1 MLDWALDFTPSNGA
15 RAFWRFQIFSSF
27 SCGMKRSKSMSGQPS
42 ARAKAP
48 TQAAPSFLAERL
60 PVSALKSFL
69 SPVLLVFL
77 GILLGAGLMGGKGV
91 SAQTTATLPQVNMNF
106 IADVAQKVGPAV
118 VRIDSE
124 RTVRTRGAFP
134 EEFFS
139 DPFFRDF
146 FGQNMP
152 SMPRQRRQ
160 QGTGSGFIISADG
173 QIITNAHVVDGS
185 DKVTVILKDTRSFD
199 GEVVGSDPVT
209 DVAVVKI
216 KAENLPTVQLG
227 RSENL
232 EPGQW
237 AIAIGNPLGL
247 DNTVT
252 AGIIS
257 ALGRSSGEI
266 RVPDKRVS
274 FIQTDAAINPG
285 NSGGPLLNAQ
295 GEVIGVNTAIIQ
307 GAQGLGF
314 AIPIET
320 AQRVANQLI
329 TRGKVDHPYLGIRM
343 ITLTA
348 ELKERLNQDPNSRIL
363 VTVDQGV
370 LIGEVV
376 QGSPAERAGL
386 RSGDVIVSINGRAV
400 TTADQVQQEVE
411 RTTVGS
417 TLDLEI
423 ERGGRRQRIRATTGS
438 FPAPSEG

>member
-1 MLDWALDFTPSNGA
+1 MSRSNSSSSPSPNQPSQGSPTFLGSLFTP
-15 RAFWRFQIFSSF
+15 
-27 SCGMKRSKSMSGQPS
+27 
-42 ARAKAP
+42 
-48 TQAAPSFLAERL
+48 AALR
-60 PVSALKSFL
+60 SFL
-69 SPVLLVFL
+69 SSLLLVL
-77 GILLGAGLMGGKGV
+77 VGMALGAGLMGSKGV
-91 SAQTTATLPQVNMNF
+91 SAQTAANQPLLNF
-106 IADVAQKVGPAV
+106 IAEVAQKVGPAV

-124 RTVRTRGAFP
+124 RIITTRGTFP
-134 EEFFS
+134 EEFFFS

-146 FGQNMP
+146 FGQAIP
-152 SMPRQRRQ
+152 SIPRQRRQ
-160 QGTGSGFIISADG
+160 QGTGSGFIISPDG
-173 QIITNAHVVDGS
+173 LILTNAHVVEGS
-185 DKVTVILKDTRSFD
+185 DKVTVTLRDSRSFD
-199 GEVVGSDPVT
+199 GKVIGSDPVT

-216 KAENLPTVQLG
+216 EAKNLPTVRLG

-343 ITLTA
+343 VTLTP

-363 VTVDQGV
+363 VTADQGV
-370 LIGEVV
+370 LIGEVI

-386 RSGDVIVSINGRAV
+386 RSGDVILSINGRPV

-411 RTTVGS
+411 RTEVGS
-417 TLDLEI
+417 TLELEI

-438 FPAPSEG
+438 FPTANQG

>member
-1 MLDWALDFTPSNGA
+1 MP
-15 RAFWRFQIFSSF
+15 AF
-27 SCGMKRSKSMSGQPS
+27 
-42 ARAKAP
+42 
-48 TQAAPSFLAERL
+48 
-60 PVSALKSFL
+60 KSFL
-69 SPVLLVFL
+69 SPVLLLLL
-77 GILLGAGLMGGKGV
+77 GILLGAGLVGSKGV
-91 SAQTTATLPQVNMNF
+91 SAQTTAAPQLNMNF
-106 IADVAQKVGPAV
+106 IAEVAQKVGPAV

-124 RTVRTRGAFP
+124 RTVLTRGAFP
-134 EEFFS
+134 DEFFS

-199 GEVVGSDPVT
+199 GQVLGSDPVT

-216 KAENLPTVQLG
+216 QAENLPTVQLG
-227 RSENL
+227 RSETL

-343 ITLTA
+343 VTLTP

-386 RSGDVIVSINGRAV
+386 RSGDVILSVNGRNV

-411 RTTVGS
+411 RTEVGS

-438 FPAPSEG
+438 FPAATEG

>member
-1 MLDWALDFTPSNGA
+1 MSRLSAPLALRT
-15 RAFWRFQIFSSF
+15 W
-27 SCGMKRSKSMSGQPS
+27 
-42 ARAKAP
+42 
-48 TQAAPSFLAERL
+48 
-60 PVSALKSFL
+60 L
-69 SPVLLVFL
+69 SPLLLLLV
-77 GILLGAGLMGGKGV
+77 GMALGAGLMGGKGV
-91 SAQTTATLPQVNMNF
+91 SAQATAAPQQQTNLNF
-106 IADVAQKVGPAV
+106 IAEVAQKVGPAV

-124 RTVRTRGAFP
+124 RTVRTRSPFP

-146 FGQNMP
+146 FGQTMP
-152 SMPRQRRQ
+152 SIPRQRRQ
-160 QGTGSGFIISADG
+160 QGTGSGFIISPDG
-173 QIITNAHVVDGS
+173 LIITNAHVVEGS

-199 GEVVGSDPVT
+199 GEVVGSDSVT

-216 KAENLPTVQLG
+216 KAENLPTVKLG
-227 RSENL
+227 RSETL

-329 TRGKVDHPYLGIRM
+329 TRGRVDHPYLGIRM
-343 ITLTA
+343 LTLTP

-370 LIGEVV
+370 LIGEVI

-386 RSGDVIVSINGRAV
+386 RSGDVILSVNGRTV

-411 RTTVGS
+411 RTEVGS
-417 TLDLEI
+417 TLELEI
-423 ERGGRRQRIRATTGS
+423 ERGGRRQRIRAVTGA
-438 FPAPSEG
+438 FPAATGEG

>member
-1 MLDWALDFTPSNGA
+1 MLL
-15 RAFWRFQIFSSF
+15 
-27 SCGMKRSKSMSGQPS
+27 
-42 ARAKAP
+42 
-48 TQAAPSFLAERL
+48 
-60 PVSALKSFL
+60 
-69 SPVLLVFL
+69 VLL
-77 GILLGAGLMGGKGV
+77 GIVLGAGLVGGKGV
-91 SAQTTATLPQVNMNF
+91 SAQTTATLPQVSMNF

-199 GEVVGSDPVT
+199 GEVLGSDPVT

-227 RSENL
+227 RSETL

-320 AQRVANQLI
+320 
-329 TRGKVDHPYLGIRM
+329 
-343 ITLTA
+343 
-348 ELKERLNQDPNSRIL
+348 
-363 VTVDQGV
+363 
-370 LIGEVV
+370 
-376 QGSPAERAGL
+376 
-386 RSGDVIVSINGRAV
+386 
-400 TTADQVQQEVE
+400 
-411 RTTVGS
+411 
-417 TLDLEI
+417 
-423 ERGGRRQRIRATTGS
+423 
-438 FPAPSEG
+438 